1 MFDVKKAPFTGLNP
15 NGRTPVIVDHN
26 NEDVVLWG
34 VKTNSNYGSVQSTDE
49 KISQS
54 Q

>member
-1 MFDVKKAPFTGLNP
+1 MFDVKKAPFTDLNS

-26 NEDVVLWG
+26 NEDFVLWEAR
-34 VKTNSNYGSVQSTDE
+34 TNPNYGSVQNTDE